1 MLDMKIELEI
11 RDRFVRDSTILGIR
25 HKIQRAANQFLEN
38 EWLQATQAILINSLG
53 QRTISESVFWSK
65 TFDAHYPLGG
75 NGLSDTGD
83 RKQPTQKGDCLYTA
97 AILATERYS
106 QVVDAVEYETQ
117 FLKQGTI
124 NQLKKI
130 VQHFYDPARPT
141 EHANSGIYSVRRATL
156 LGQLLQVLSPSE
168 LELYVKS
175 MENDAQHPA
184 GPLDICVLSHLMKK
198 DIQVYRQVD
207 ELQEQVL

>member
-1 MLDMKIELEI
+1 
-11 RDRFVRDSTILGIR
+11 
-25 HKIQRAANQFLEN
+25 
-38 EWLQATQAILINSLG
+38 
-53 QRTISESVFWSK
+53 VFWSK
-65 TFDAHYPLGG
+65 TSDAHYPLGG

-83 RKQPTQKGDCLYTA
+83 SKQPTQKGDCLYTV

-130 VQHFYDPARPT
+130 VQHFYDPAGST
-141 EHANSGIYSVRRATL
+141 EHANSDIYSVRRATL
-156 LGQLLQVLSPSE
+156 LGQLLQVLSPTE

-184 GPLDICVLSHLMKK
+184 GPLDICVLSHLIKK
-198 DIQVYRQVD
+198 DIQVYHQVD
-207 ELQEQVL
+207 ELQEQVTNPVLAKCLDTLSNAEQSFRIFLHKGHFAPLPEVLPPATVHRISRSCLDA